1 VNFPGITVTFD
12 DGRTATVTP
21 SRVDLLRLERID
33 KVSSARMFDEPTM
46 DSIYRLAWLPL
57 QRTKTRGVDP
67 FKDLGALS
75 RDELNA
81 GVDGLAELA
90 EITVGAEAGDGPK
103 ASDPEA
109 PTGE

>member
-1 VNFPGITVTFD
+1 MSTFPAITVKFD
-12 DGRTATVTP
+12 NGTTAEVTP

-46 DSIYRLAWLPL
+46 DSIYRLAWLAL
-57 QRTKTRGVDP
+57 QRTRTPGVEP

-81 GVDGLAELA
+81 GVDGLAEVA
-90 EITVGAEAGDGPK
+90 EIVVGAEGDGPK
-103 ASDPEA
+103 DSGPDQ
-109 PTGE
+109 PTG